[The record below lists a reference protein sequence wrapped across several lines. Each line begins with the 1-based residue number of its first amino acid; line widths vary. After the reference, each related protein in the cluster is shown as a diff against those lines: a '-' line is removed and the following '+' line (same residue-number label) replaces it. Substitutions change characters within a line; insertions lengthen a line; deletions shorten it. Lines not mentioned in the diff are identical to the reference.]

1 MNLTLNELIVVKRSG
16 QRVPFNGTKIAL
28 AIKKAFDATNNQYEE
43 KDINLVYGNV
53 LNKIE
58 INYQDRK
65 TINVEDIQ
73 DLIEKEL
80 MSCKYIDVY
89 EAFNTYR
96 MKRTLSREAFSI
108 KQQHKFVKIIE
119 KLILDIETKDS
130 DKPMSILNSFGKTVS
145 SEFAKSY
152 LIDNKYVKAHE
163 EGLIYI
169 HELDSYTLAVVS
181 RVNVDISNIEFN
193 ESYFSSLT
201 NILLGLKEEVSHEI
215 LVDNFDIVINDYALY
230 KYKELLISSLK
241 CHFELNGIM
250 PYINIKKIEELINKE
265 SDFKVDLSL
274 YNNYLLTD
282 EIKNAFKK
290 CMDISLSKLNIYLTK
305 QIKELLD
312 ALNNIGVG
320 INKSNYTII
329 LKEDNLVS
337 KIIYKVLEESD
348 IYNNVSVGAYKII
361 KDKNMFKTLDSSFK
375 DGSKIVGNLYHE
387 QKPVGRMIVAST
399 SLNLTRLGLI
409 HGKYNNE
416 FKEELE
422 EMLNLVKNQLLQTF
436 EEISNK
442 HKESYKYL
450 FSNRLI
456 KEDEKLDSGGKIRK
470 VIKNGTLNIN
480 LVGISECAKLI
491 NVNEEDLLKFINKH
505 INMFIKNTR
514 LNFRISNINYED
526 VRSKLLSM
534 DKAIYGEIKGIT
546 DKNSYMASDS
556 FYYKGGFH
564 A

>member
-1 MNLTLNELIVVKRSG
+1 MNLVLNELIIVKRSG

-28 AIKKAFDATNNQYEE
+28 AIKNAFDATSDRYNE

-53 LNKIE
+53 LNEIE

-80 MSCKYIDVY
+80 MNCKYIDVY
-89 EAFNTYR
+89 EAFSTYR
-96 MKRTLSREAFSI
+96 MKRASSREAFSI
-108 KQQHKFVKIIE
+108 KQQHKFVKTIE
-119 KLILDIETKDS
+119 KLILAVETKDS
-130 DKPMSILNSFGKTVS
+130 DKPMCILNLFGKTVS

-169 HELDSYTLAVVS
+169 HELDSYALAVAS
-181 RVNVDISNIEFN
+181 SVNVDISNIEFK

-215 LVDNFDIVINDYALY
+215 LVDNFDIVINAYALY
-230 KYKELLISSLK
+230 KYKEILTSGLK
-241 CHFELNGIM
+241 CYFKLSGIM

-265 SDFKVDLSL
+265 SDFKIDLSL
-274 YNNYLLTD
+274 YDNYLLTN
-282 EIKNAFKK
+282 EVKNTFKK
-290 CMDISLSKLNIYLTK
+290 CMDISKGKLDVYLTK
-305 QIKELLD
+305 NIKELFD
-312 ALNNIGVG
+312 ALNDIGVG

-329 LKEDNLVS
+329 LKEDNLAS
-337 KIIYKVLEESD
+337 KVIYKVLEENN
-348 IYNNVSVGAYKII
+348 IYSNVSVGASKII

-387 QKPVGRMIVAST
+387 QSPVGRMIVAST

-409 HGKYNNE
+409 HGKYNKE
-416 FKEELE
+416 FKEELID
-422 EMLNLVKNQLLQTF
+422 MLTLVKNQLLQTF
-436 EEISNK
+436 EGISNK
-442 HKESYKYL
+442 YKETYKNL

-456 KEDEKLDSGGKIRK
+456 KEDEKLDNGGKIRK

-480 LVGISECAKLI
+480 LVGVSECAKLVNI
-491 NVNEEDLLKFINKH
+491 NEEELLKYINKY
-505 INMFIKNTR
+505 INEYIKDTR

-526 VRSKLLSM
+526 VRKKLLSM

-546 DKNSYMASDS
+546 DKNSYIGVDS
-556 FYYKGGFH
+556 SYYNGGFH